1 MYVCSTQQVKG
12 RLQVKATE
20 ITPEASQCRHN
31 EDEEGHQAHEINE
44 GASAH
49 QAHEINEA
57 SQCRHNE
64 DEEGNQDYAEAK
76 YYQCSMLFC
85 FCCWLFLFVF
95 AGSRAR
101 SHTRFGDSMIPC
113 HASLPT
119 SIL

>member
-1 MYVCSTQQVKG
+1 MYVCRTQQVKG

-49 QAHEINEA
+49 QAREINEKA
-57 SQCRHNE
+57 SAH
-64 DEEGNQDYAEAK
+64 QDYAEAK
-76 YYQCSMLFC
+76 DYQFSFS
-85 FCCWLFLFVF
+85 LFLLLALCFLF

-101 SHTRFGDSMIPC
+101 SHTRFGDSTQIE
-113 HASLPT
+113 
-119 SIL
+119 

>member
-49 QAHEINEA
+49 QAREINEKA
-57 SQCRHNE
+57 SAH
-64 DEEGNQDYAEAK
+64 QDYAEAK
-76 YYQCSMLFC
+76 YYQFSF
-85 FCCWLFLFVF
+85 
-95 AGSRAR
+95 
-101 SHTRFGDSMIPC
+101 
-113 HASLPT
+113 SL
-119 SIL
+119 

>member
-49 QAHEINEA
+49 QAREINEKA
-57 SQCRHNE
+57 SAH
-64 DEEGNQDYAEAK
+64 QDYAEAK
-76 YYQCSMLFC
+76 YYQFSFSLFLLLAT
-85 FCCWLFLFVF
+85 FFVCWLACSFTY
-95 AGSRAR
+95 S
-101 SHTRFGDSMIPC
+101 C
-113 HASLPT
+113 W
-119 SIL
+119 